1 MNPREMN
8 RAILATGM
16 LLLIVGVPVQ
26 AEPPADTPTVQQL
39 QKQVDDLSGEL
50 ARLKG
55 AAGPEARNQ
64 IMQGHWGMMQD
75 HMGSTR
81 RMPGM
86 SGGGCANWQMM
97 DPSVMGPGMMG
108 QGMMGPGMMNR
119 GTTGCPMMGH
129 GKGAGT
135 GMGMGSGMMGWA
147 LPPGMTPDAY
157 QEQMAGH
164 MKTMRSQMAAIAAE
178 TDPAKRE
185 ALMREHYNA
194 MYQHMQTMRGMG
206 WMWAPGGTALPDS
219 ASKGGRLFASYCSQC
234 HAPPPPTLHTRK
246 EWVEVT
252 TRMKAHIGETGKSAG
267 TGVKIPTA
275 AELDAIT
282 TYLGEHAR
290 QATP

>member
-1 MNPREMN
+1 MNTREMTCV
-8 RAILATGM
+8 ILATGV
-16 LLLIVGVPVQ
+16 LLLLGGVPAQ
-26 AEPPADTPTVQQL
+26 AAPAADAPTVGQL
-39 QKQVDDLSGEL
+39 QKQVDDLSNEL

-75 HMGSTR
+75 HMGYTR
-81 RMPGM
+81 QMPGM

-108 QGMMGPGMMNR
+108 QGMMGPGMMNQ

-129 GKGAGT
+129 GMGAGME
-135 GMGMGSGMMGWA
+135 MGMGSGMMGWA

-157 QEQMAGH
+157 QGQMAGH

-206 WMWAPGGTALPDS
+206 WMWAPSGTALPD
-219 ASKGGRLFASYCSQC
+219 ATSKGGKLVASYCSQC
-234 HAPPPPTLHTRK
+234 HAPPLPALHTRK
-246 EWVEVT
+246 EWVDVT
-252 TRMKAHIGETGKSAG
+252 TRMKAHIGETGTSAG

-275 AELDAIT
+275 AELDTIT
-282 TYLGEHAR
+282 DYLGKHAR
-290 QATP
+290 QE